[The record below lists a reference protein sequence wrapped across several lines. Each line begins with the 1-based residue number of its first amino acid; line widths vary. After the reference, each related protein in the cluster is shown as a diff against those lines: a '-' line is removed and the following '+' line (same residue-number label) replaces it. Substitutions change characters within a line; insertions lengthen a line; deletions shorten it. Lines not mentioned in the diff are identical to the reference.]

1 MGTIRAL
8 LGLVDAKGWEVH
20 QMDVQNAF
28 LHGDLQEEVYMKLPP
43 GFTHSD
49 PTKLCRLRKLL
60 YGIRQAPRCWFEKL
74 ANALTEFGFGQS
86 YSDYSIFYYTKDSKK
101 LRVLIYVDD
110 LVLASNDLHLL
121 TKFKEYLGQC
131 FKMKDEGCK

>member
-49 PTKLCRLRKLL
+49 PTKVCRLRKLL

-74 ANALTEFGFGQS
+74 TNALTEYGFGQS